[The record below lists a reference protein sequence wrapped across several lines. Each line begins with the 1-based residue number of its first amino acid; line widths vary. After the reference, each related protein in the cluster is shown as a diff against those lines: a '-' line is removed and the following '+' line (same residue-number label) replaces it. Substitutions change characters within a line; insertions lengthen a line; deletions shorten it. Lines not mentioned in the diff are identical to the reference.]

1 MKQKKVSRGFVL
13 LLFSFFSGIRPGEEA
28 GEKASRRSGN
38 EGGRTRFYYT
48 HHIQCQ
54 TRPGQQI
61 AALKRTIRR
70 SCCWGFEL
78 FFPLRTVSCW
88 MAVYLSL
95 AAAVFLLHSFLPHH
109 HRHSI
114 RNYTWLYTL
123 CLCLSAD
130 CSYYSHLLGFPAL
143 PCLDLPLP
151 PLP

>member
-1 MKQKKVSRGFVL
+1 M
-13 LLFSFFSGIRPGEEA
+13 
-28 GEKASRRSGN
+28 
-38 EGGRTRFYYT
+38 
-48 HHIQCQ
+48 
-54 TRPGQQI
+54 PGQQI

-70 SCCWGFEL
+70 SCCCCCWGFEL
-78 FFPLRTVSCW
+78 FFPPRTVSCW

-95 AAAVFLLHSFLPHH
+95 AAAAVFLLHSFLPHH

-143 PCLDLPLP
+143 PCLDFPCLCLCLLFLDGCSTHQGTNPLLLSSDVIHQLDSHFCFP
-151 PLP
+151 RGLCLLLQQRT